1 MSRYCGE
8 NTVAE
13 PILEAAKYWKT
24 NALISDGAIF
34 ANKQIWNLNCLQK
47 LESIVE
53 QLVNKNFYEN
63 LETQL
68 GKSKQ
73 PETIQLAAEICWVVY
88 LCPSNTSI
96 SKSNKR
102 EKIKDIWKQSDDP
115 FPEDSKWL
123 KDDILGGIGHPGQ
136 SFIAR
141 RQSEWM
147 FFVRFMIAFKKLSEQ
162 QRVEYLVDGWEF
174 AKWLENIPKCE
185 NRALRHMILFLLFP
199 ENFERIFSGSD
210 RKNIVSKF
218 TKQPT
223 RKLSMLEMDRHI
235 FEIRQREQ
243 EKRGTIKLDF
253 YHDPLKGKYLQD
265 TAESASIET
274 RFPWIRFYRSIAD
287 KLLDFKNKRKEL
299 VEEIHKIAE
308 QIPALSGLQDK
319 FKDGTIGPLKDICP
333 FTTIGIFNQGHTFKN
348 RRIIASKLA
357 KFLGVSEPPP
367 DTFDGIP
374 VVSSQNAWFFS
385 YERDRHPDDIDTLWE
400 IFDQAI
406 NLAESDKTDNRS
418 AFISAYDRAIQ
429 IKGTGWNLSMGLYW
443 IRPLT
448 FPTLDGKSRDYIEK
462 EFGIK
467 IPKQYPD
474 ASNYLEILDT
484 LKERF
489 KDDECPVHSFPELSL
504 AAWLFD
510 PNLLPPSPSEK
521 SATNLI
527 LYGPPGT
534 GKTYQLNKLT
544 EKYSSREQTLT
555 RKAWLIQE
563 LSETPWFDVIFGALY
578 SLGENAKVKEISEHE
593 YVRIKTESIGRDKH
607 VKQTIWS
614 VLQSHAPTDSET
626 VKYRN
631 RGKTP
636 SVFDKN
642 KSSVWSLVGDW
653 EEECQEQV
661 ELANKWEAGPDQGS
675 IHQRFEF
682 VTFHQ
687 AYGYEDFV
695 EGIRP
700 VLDEETGTVKYEVVL
715 GVFRRICRRA
725 KADPSQRYAI
735 FIDEIN
741 RGNIASILGEL
752 ITLLETDKR
761 VMYREDGSPE
771 PGKGMTLTLPYS
783 GEQFGVPANLDV
795 YGTMNTADRSIA
807 LLDTALRRRFQF
819 QELIPDASVIENLV
833 GDNGSIEDGEGG
845 TIDLCALLEAMNRRI
860 RFLLS
865 RDMTIGHSYFIN
877 VRSFSDLKNVMFSR
891 IIPLLQEYFYDDW
904 HRIQLVF
911 RDVGPDNKKIEPQ
924 IIRHE
929 PLKEVEVIGFDH
941 DEFEDSI
948 EYSVTPEDKITPAA
962 IRKIYEEND

>member
-8 NTVAE
+8 NTVVE
-13 PILEAAKYWKT
+13 PILEAAEYWKT

-53 QLVNKNFYEN
+53 QLTNKNFYEN

-68 GKSKQ
+68 GKSEQ
-73 PETIQLAAEICWVVY
+73 PETVQLAAEICWVVH

-102 EKIKDIWKQSDDP
+102 ERIKGIWEQSDNP

-123 KDDILGGIGHPGQ
+123 KDNILGGIGHPGQ
-136 SFIAR
+136 AFIAR
-141 RQSEWM
+141 QQSEWM
-147 FFVRFMIAFKKLSEQ
+147 FFVRSMIAFKKLSEQ
-162 QRVEYLVDGWEF
+162 QRVEYLVDSWEF

-210 RKNIVSKF
+210 RKSIVGKS

-223 RKLSMLEMDRHI
+223 RKLSMLEMDQHI

-243 EKRGTIKLDF
+243 EKRGTTKLDF
-253 YHDPLKGKYLQD
+253 YHDPLKGTYLGD

-287 KLLDFKNKRKEL
+287 KLLDFKNKREEL
-299 VEEIHKIAE
+299 VEEIHRISE
-308 QIPALSGLQDK
+308 QVPALSGLQDK
-319 FKDGTIGPLKDICP
+319 SKDGTTGPLKDIDP

-348 RRIIASKLA
+348 RRIIASELA
-357 KFLGVSEPPP
+357 KFLGVNEPPP

-385 YERDRHPDDIDTLWE
+385 YEKDRHPDDIDTLWE

-406 NLAESDKTDNRS
+406 NFAESEKTDNRS
-418 AFISAYDRAIQ
+418 AFISAYDRALQ

-448 FPTLDGKSRDYIEK
+448 FPTLDGKSRDYVEK
-462 EFGIK
+462 EFGMK

-474 ASNYLEILDT
+474 ANNYLEILDT

-510 PNLLPPSPSEK
+510 PNAPPPSPPEK

-534 GKTYQLNKLT
+534 GKTYQLKKLT
-544 EKYSSREQTLT
+544 EKYSNRAQTLN
-555 RKAWLIQE
+555 RKAWLVQE
-563 LSETPWFDVIFGALY
+563 LSDVLWFDAIFAALY
-578 SLGENAKVKEISEHE
+578 DLNKVAKLNAILKHE
-593 YVRIKTESIGRDKH
+593 YVQAKAESVSNKNISATVSTELVEHSKN
-607 VKQTIWS
+607 S
-614 VLQSHAPTDSET
+614 NP
-626 VKYRN
+626 KYSRL
-631 RGKTP
+631 P
-636 SVFDKN
+636 CVFSKN
-642 KSSVWSLVGDW
+642 ADGEWSLANSW
-653 EEECQEQV
+653 KKECQEQI
-661 ELANKWEAGPDQGS
+661 ELAENWKNGPRQES
-675 IHQRFEF
+675 SHQRFEF

-700 VLDEETGTVKYEVVL
+700 VVDEKTESVKYEVVP

-725 KADPSQRYAI
+725 KADPSQQYAI

-819 QELIPDASVIENLV
+819 RELIPDASVIKNLV

-877 VRSFSDLKNVMFSR
+877 VRNFSDLKNVLFSR

-911 RDVGPDNKKIEPQ
+911 RDVGPDNKEIEPQ

-948 EYSVTPEDKITPAA
+948 EYSVTPEDKITPVAV
-962 IRKIYEEND
+962 RKIYEENN